1 MARRNSNR
9 HYARSILIQLALV
22 ALALVLIIIWQW
34 DLLSS
39 LYAQNRVVGLGWVIN
54 LTIVVLFLLGMWVLV
69 RQLLRYASEES
80 DLAKFAGSYTDGA
93 GDNRTD
99 PLEGVSKDSLIAE
112 RYSQLASM
120 FDRRAAI
127 NHSAMAATLV
137 ANESSQMGVPKFVNN
152 VLILT
157 GVLGT
162 IVSLSIALLGA
173 TDLITTGSETGG
185 LATVIG
191 GMSTALSTTMSAI
204 VAYLVFGYFYLRV
217 LDAQTHF
224 LGRIEDLSATYLVPR
239 FQTSPDTLVNDYSRL
254 LSTGTELI
262 QRMDTT
268 HKRFSNTAAEIE
280 LLLTELRARIAD
292 THDSVQGVQKTM
304 SEQLEH
310 GKTTTQQLHALLR
323 EGFRLTEDKT
333 STRRPQP

>member
-9 HYARSILIQLALV
+9 HYARSILIQFALV
-22 ALALVLIIIWQW
+22 AIALAAVIMWQW
-34 DLLSS
+34 DLLAS
-39 LYAQNRVVGLGWVIN
+39 LYSQNQIVGLGWVIN
-54 LTIVVLFLLGMWVLV
+54 LTIVVLFVLGMWVLL
-69 RQLLRYASEES
+69 RQLLRYASEEN
-80 DLAKFAGSYTDGA
+80 DLARFSRNYLDASA
-93 GDNRTD
+93 SSAESRAD
-99 PLEGVSKDSLIAE
+99 PLSGVGPDSLIAE
-112 RYSQLASM
+112 RFSQLSSM

-127 NHSAMAATLV
+127 NHNAMAATLI
-137 ANESSQMGVPKFVNN
+137 ADESSQMGLPKFVNN

-173 TDLITTGSETGG
+173 TDLISTGSETGG
-185 LATVIG
+185 LATVIS

-204 VAYLVFGYFYLRV
+204 VAYLIFGYFYLRV

-224 LGRIEDLSATYLVPR
+224 LGRIEEMTATHLVPR

-292 THDSVQGVQKTM
+292 THDSVQGVQQTL

-310 GKTTTQQLHALLR
+310 GRKTTDQMHALLR
-323 EGFRLTEDKT
+323 EGFRLPDNR
-333 STRRPQP
+333 S

>member
-1 MARRNSNR
+1 
-9 HYARSILIQLALV
+9 
-22 ALALVLIIIWQW
+22 
-34 DLLSS
+34 
-39 LYAQNRVVGLGWVIN
+39 
-54 LTIVVLFLLGMWVLV
+54 VLFALGMWVLL
-69 RQLLRYASEES
+69 RQLFRYAAEEN
-80 DLAKFAGSYTDGA
+80 DLARFAANYARSDDSG
-93 GDNRTD
+93 NV
-99 PLEGVSKDSLIAE
+99 LEGVAADSIIAD
-112 RYSQLASM
+112 RYEQFVSM
-120 FDRRAAI
+120 FDRRAQI
-127 NHSAMAATLV
+127 NHNAMAATLI
-137 ANESSQMGVPKFVNN
+137 ADESSRMGVPKFVNN

-173 TDLITTGSETGG
+173 TDLISTGSETGG

-224 LGRIEDLSATYLVPR
+224 LGRIEDLSATHLVPR

-292 THDSVQGVQKTM
+292 THDSVQTVQKTLE
-304 SEQLEH
+304 EQLDH
-310 GKTTTQQLHALLR
+310 GRITTTQMHALLR
-323 EGFRLTEDKT
+323 EGFRLPDNPK
-333 STRRPQP
+333 S

>member
-1 MARRNSNR
+1 
-9 HYARSILIQLALV
+9 
-22 ALALVLIIIWQW
+22 
-34 DLLSS
+34 
-39 LYAQNRVVGLGWVIN
+39 
-54 LTIVVLFLLGMWVLV
+54 
-69 RQLLRYASEES
+69 
-80 DLAKFAGSYTDGA
+80 
-93 GDNRTD
+93 
-99 PLEGVSKDSLIAE
+99 
-112 RYSQLASM
+112 
-120 FDRRAAI
+120 
-127 NHSAMAATLV
+127 
-137 ANESSQMGVPKFVNN
+137 

-173 TDLITTGSETGG
+173 TDLISTGSETGG

-204 VAYLVFGYFYLRV
+204 VAYLIFGYFYLRV

-224 LGRIEDLSATYLVPR
+224 LGRIEELSATHLVPR

-280 LLLTELRARIAD
+280 LRSSWTTARSQHSKCTRCCERASGCRTALAPD
-292 THDSVQGVQKTM
+292 LSDSQRH
-304 SEQLEH
+304 EQL
-310 GKTTTQQLHALLR
+310 R
-323 EGFRLTEDKT
+323 IY
-333 STRRPQP
+333 

>member
-1 MARRNSNR
+1 MARRNANR
-9 HYARSILIQLALV
+9 HYARSILVQFVLV
-22 ALALVLIIIWQW
+22 VIALAAVIYWQW

-39 LYAQNRVVGLGWVIN
+39 LYSRNQIVGLGWVIN
-54 LTIVVLFLLGMWVLV
+54 LTIAVLFTVGMWVLL
-69 RQLLRYASEES
+69 RQLFRYAVEEN
-80 DLAKFAGSYTDGA
+80 DLARFARNYTRADEGEKGDLFDGVGA
-93 GDNRTD
+93 
-99 PLEGVSKDSLIAE
+99 DSIIAE
-112 RYSQLASM
+112 RYEQFASM
-120 FDRRAAI
+120 FDRRAQI
-127 NHSAMAATLV
+127 NHNAMASTLI
-137 ANESSQMGVPKFVNN
+137 ADESSRMGVPKFVNN

-173 TDLITTGSETGG
+173 TDLISTGSETGG

-204 VAYLVFGYFYLRV
+204 VAYLIFGYFYLRV

-224 LGRIEDLSATYLVPR
+224 LGRIEDLSATHLVPR

-280 LLLTELRARIAD
+280 LLLTSRCKRPCRSSLTTARSQHSRCTPCYERAL
-292 THDSVQGVQKTM
+292 GCP
-304 SEQLEH
+304 
-310 GKTTTQQLHALLR
+310 TTR
-323 EGFRLTEDKT
+323 GRD
-333 STRRPQP
+333 